1 MSGSI
6 TIHRVFQTNLSSSA
20 LLACSLAAAI
30 ALATPSG
37 AADLPSPPP
46 TTNTPDLRVERS
58 WEFVIAPYLLA
69 PTIQGD
75 TTIGRL
81 PNTSLDVSPGT
92 IFENLQFG
100 AMGHFEAL
108 YNGRFGATLDVAY
121 MDLGSGRTFPRVGGT
136 VSAGV
141 KQLVSEAFF
150 GYRFWRQGSS
160 WLEAYAGGRWWYNQI
175 DVTANVP
182 RNSFSRT
189 ITEQWIDP
197 VIGLRGQHFLN
208 DKWSLSGSA
217 NVGGFGL
224 VSDFTW
230 GAQAGVG
237 YHFNERWA
245 MHLHYKAT
253 GVDYDNGKSGTEAF
267 SYNTVTHGP
276 MAGVAFR
283 F

>member
-1 MSGSI
+1 MTDAPDI
-6 TIHRVFQTNLSSSA
+6 KRLSQQK
-20 LLACSLAAAI
+20 LKACAAALMTS
-30 ALATPSG
+30 AVAAAMAPATL
-37 AADLPSPPP
+37 AADLQ
-46 TTNTPDLRVERS
+46 TPVQAASVPVIPVERS

-108 YNGRFGATLDVAY
+108 YDGRFGATLDIAY

-136 VSAGV
+136 ADAGV
-141 KQLVSEAFF
+141 KQLVTEAFF
-150 GYRFWRQGSS
+150 GYRFWTGGRD

-175 DVTANVP
+175 DFNVSVP
-182 RNSFSRT
+182 GNSFSRT
-189 ITEQWIDP
+189 ITEQWVDP
-197 VIGLRGQHFLN
+197 VIGLRGQHFFN
-208 DKWSLSGSA
+208 EKWSVFGSG
-217 NVGGFGL
+217 NIGGFGL

-237 YHFNERWA
+237 YHFNDRWA
-245 MHLHYKAT
+245 LHLQYKAT
-253 GVDYDNGKSGTEAF
+253 GVDYDNGKSGTSAF
-267 SYNTVTHGP
+267 SYDTVTHGP